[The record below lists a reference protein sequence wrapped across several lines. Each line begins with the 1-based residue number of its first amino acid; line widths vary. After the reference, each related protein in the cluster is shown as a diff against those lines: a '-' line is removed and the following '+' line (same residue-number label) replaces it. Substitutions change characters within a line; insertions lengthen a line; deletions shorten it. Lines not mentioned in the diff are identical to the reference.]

1 MHLNEETKS
10 SELIYQGKILH
21 ITKDIALL
29 ENGTEAIR
37 EVVHHN
43 GGVCV
48 VPLTDQNE
56 VLMVEQ
62 YRYPQHCVTME
73 IPAGKLEQGEEP
85 LTCGVRELKE
95 EAGAVADEMIY
106 LGKLYP
112 TPAYDTE
119 IIHMYLA
126 KGLHFSTQ
134 DLDEDEFLD
143 VRRVPLSEAVQM
155 ILRDEIPDAKTQ
167 IALMKAYLLQK

>member
-1 MHLNEETKS
+1 MHLNEETRS

-21 ITKDIALL
+21 ITKDIAML

-48 VPLTDQNE
+48 VPLTE
-56 VLMVEQ
+56 SGEGLMVEQ
-62 YRYPQHCVTME
+62 YRYPQHCVTLE

-85 LTCGVRELKE
+85 LQCGVRELKE
-95 EAGAVADEMIY
+95 EAAAEADEMIY

-126 KGLHFSTQ
+126 KGLHFSAQ

-143 VRRVPLSEAVQM
+143 VRRIPLEKAVQM
-155 ILRDEIPDAKTQ
+155 VLRDEIPDAKTQ
-167 IALMKAYLLQK
+167 IALMKTYLTEK

>member
-1 MHLNEETKS
+1 
-10 SELIYQGKILH
+10 
-21 ITKDIALL
+21 
-29 ENGTEAIR
+29 
-37 EVVHHN
+37 
-43 GGVCV
+43 
-48 VPLTDQNE
+48 
-56 VLMVEQ
+56 
-62 YRYPQHCVTME
+62 
-73 IPAGKLEQGEEP
+73 
-85 LTCGVRELKE
+85 
-95 EAGAVADEMIY
+95 VADEMIY